1 MPTATY
7 HEIASDYALWCE
19 YVDPGAEG
27 TEEQWAAMTHDE
39 RIGIIVACSGDEE
52 CFGDEA

>member
-39 RIGIIVACSGDEE
+39 RIGIIVAC
-52 CFGDEA
+52 FGDEA